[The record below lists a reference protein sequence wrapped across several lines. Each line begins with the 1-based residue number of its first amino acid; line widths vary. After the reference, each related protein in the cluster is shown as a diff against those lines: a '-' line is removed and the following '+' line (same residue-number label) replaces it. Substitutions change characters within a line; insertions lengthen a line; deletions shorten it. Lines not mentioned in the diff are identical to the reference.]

1 MDKEDDRAELRRKE
15 GRLSCFI
22 ITSPVITGS
31 HTDITRRF
39 VHRLKLCCNENL
51 ISTYFPVCH
60 HTKKISP
67 LGYCCFCLWALKFLL
82 FLLRF
87 SSAYLSSPPAHLSFS
102 RFQILPLGGLHSL
115 PLHCSN
121 SQNNQLWAGSLL
133 TVMCHC
139 WPLQPGEYTS

>member
-51 ISTYFPVCH
+51 ISTYFPVRH

-87 SSAYLSSPPAHLSFS
+87 SSAYLSSPPLHIFLSAVSRSCLSGGFILSPCTVPTPKIISCGQAH
-102 RFQILPLGGLHSL
+102 
-115 PLHCSN
+115 
-121 SQNNQLWAGSLL
+121 
-133 TVMCHC
+133 
-139 WPLQPGEYTS
+139 Y